1 MNMIRLLRIARIP
14 VVTSAIL
21 LTGWAG
27 YAASL
32 YLTTASHFEVKKFSV
47 SGLKHMGENQ
57 LLAKAGFEAGT
68 NVFRVD
74 LRAIRERVEQLPWV
88 RHAMVE
94 RVFPDQII
102 IKVIEREPIG
112 LARIQGEIYQL
123 DIDGKILDPD
133 PARSW
138 AGGWAGGS
146 DFPILDGL
154 RLGDF
159 KANLT
164 KVVLYRK
171 ILQDIGQNALSEVH
185 INDAEEITV
194 VSASDPLLVNLGATD
209 FRNRWIKYLQLK
221 PHIQQRYPLA
231 VRVDLRFK
239 NQVIL
244 RMKDE
249 DGGENIVWDG
259 KKNTL

>member
-1 MNMIRLLRIARIP
+1 MIRTKLIRIARI
-14 VVTSAIL
+14 VAVALAFL

-27 YAASL
+27 YSAAF
-32 YLTTASHFEVKKFSV
+32 YFTMAPRFEVRKFSV
-47 SGLKHMGENQ
+47 SGLKHMDENQ

-68 NVFRVD
+68 NVFRVN

-185 INDAEEITV
+185 INDEEEISV
-194 VSASDPLLVNLGATD
+194 VSASDPLLVNL
-209 FRNRWIKYLQLK
+209 
-221 PHIQQRYPLA
+221 
-231 VRVDLRFK
+231 
-239 NQVIL
+239 
-244 RMKDE
+244 
-249 DGGENIVWDG
+249 
-259 KKNTL
+259 

>member
-1 MNMIRLLRIARIP
+1 MKVAKFIRMAQIVMVTAGFLLICWSGY
-14 VVTSAIL
+14 SAIFYL
-21 LTGWAG
+21 
-27 YAASL
+27 AS
-32 YLTTASHFEVKKFSV
+32 APRFEVKKFSV
-47 SGLKHMGENQ
+47 SGLKHIDENQ

-68 NVFRVD
+68 NVFRVN
-74 LRAIRERVEQLPWV
+74 LQAIRERVEQLQWV
-88 RHAMVE
+88 QHAMVE

-112 LARIQGEIYQL
+112 LARIRGEIYQF

-164 KVVLYRK
+164 KV
-171 ILQDIGQNALSEVH
+171 
-185 INDAEEITV
+185 
-194 VSASDPLLVNLGATD
+194 
-209 FRNRWIKYLQLK
+209 
-221 PHIQQRYPLA
+221 
-231 VRVDLRFK
+231 
-239 NQVIL
+239 
-244 RMKDE
+244 
-249 DGGENIVWDG
+249 
-259 KKNTL
+259 